1 VRRALVTSGLAIA
14 ALLILIQLVPVDRSN
29 PPLAAELQAP
39 AEVAAVLRAACY
51 DCHSNETRWPWYSRL
66 APASWLVAR
75 DVDEGRSRLNLSQ
88 WGAYEP
94 TRRERLAEEM
104 WEQVAEGEMPPAL
117 YVLAHPEA
125 RLSASDRE
133 LLRSWS
139 ASIPGEH

>member
-1 VRRALVTSGLAIA
+1 M
-14 ALLILIQLVPVDRSN
+14 QLVPVDRAN
-29 PPLAAELQAP
+29 PPVAQKLQAP

-51 DCHSNETRWPWYSRL
+51 DCHSNETRWPWYSRV

-75 DVDEGRSRLNLSQ
+75 DVDEGRSRLNLSR

-94 TRRERLAEEM
+94 TRRERLANEM
-104 WEQVAEGEMPPAL
+104 WKQVADGEMPPAL